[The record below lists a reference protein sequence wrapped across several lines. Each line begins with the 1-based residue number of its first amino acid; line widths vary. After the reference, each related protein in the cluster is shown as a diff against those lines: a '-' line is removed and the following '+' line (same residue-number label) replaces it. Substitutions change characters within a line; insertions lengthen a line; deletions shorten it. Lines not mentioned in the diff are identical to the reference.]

1 MEKSQGINFIITE
14 DQARIIAD
22 ANGLDY
28 DELDSIY
35 WKHLFAKHLTASL
48 MNYRRKKD
56 NGR

>member
-28 DELDSIY
+28 DELDSDI
-35 WKHLFAKHLTASL
+35 LETSICEALDSIIEEL
-48 MNYRRKKD
+48 
-56 NGR
+56 